1 MQVYREMLRARA
13 ECIEPSRSPAD
24 QYLWDLSGRCDASS
38 VALRNMT
45 RWLSKISEHTQGVQS
60 EGWSPGVPGCTTPSG
75 GFQSPCTQVTNKHW
89 SNTEF
94 PKIHNDEQNLFVGA
108 DLSWIESRK
117 FNDLALGA
125 LEAQA
130 KTDPGA
136 AALLDALEARLPAL
150 RPTRPSLKDLSPA
163 SGAGNLTLTC
173 DGMQLRLDAVRKR
186 IKQFLRPDVSD
197 ENKCSRVCQERSG
210 TDRKNAIGN
219 KRGAFVCVNTYLQG
233 SGAIEQLRFGNGS
246 EAWGNLLDLRYMT
259 YKGGGDQNLTVSAS
273 YRSY

>member
-1 MQVYREMLRARA
+1 
-13 ECIEPSRSPAD
+13 
-24 QYLWDLSGRCDASS
+24 
-38 VALRNMT
+38 
-45 RWLSKISEHTQGVQS
+45 
-60 EGWSPGVPGCTTPSG
+60 
-75 GFQSPCTQVTNKHW
+75 
-89 SNTEF
+89 
-94 PKIHNDEQNLFVGA
+94 
-108 DLSWIESRK
+108 
-117 FNDLALGA
+117 
-125 LEAQA
+125 
-130 KTDPGA
+130 
-136 AALLDALEARLPAL
+136 
-150 RPTRPSLKDLSPA
+150 
-163 SGAGNLTLTC
+163 
-173 DGMQLRLDAVRKR
+173 MQLRLDAVRKR